1 MSVCL
6 FSIEIQTAGQIA
18 MKFGTDV
25 FLEGRKV
32 LGGVIPIPLG
42 TGYVKGVRGAS
53 GASTVNFGKNFIKQK
68 LQSPP
73 DLMGVGNLF
82 GPKSG
87 SGRPW
92 APCSSRT
99 MVTHMEG

>member
-1 MSVCL
+1 MSVLYRNPNRWTDCN
-6 FSIEIQTAGQIA
+6 EIWHRCIPQGQ
-18 MKFGTDV
+18 
-25 FLEGRKV
+25 EGSW
-32 LGGVIPIPLG
+32 GVIPIPLG
-42 TGYVKGVRGAS
+42 TGCEKGVRGAS